1 MTVRNSVTFFL
12 KNSFPP
18 IHGKYYRALFVWG
31 SWDLI
36 LYTGLNG
43 SLQFLLN
50 WYNILSKVGPKT
62 ALLSFNLKKVKHLIR
77 VLEFYWYLIHFN
89 SKIWPMKYCFEGKN
103 MTYEMVQ
110 NLARLDNQIKKST
123 FLPYLARVFGFNSNK
138 KVFNCCNFLIH
149 HPIVLHLFITLFWL
163 WNSRFALFF
172 FEFFWILIFV
182 FTH

>member
-1 MTVRNSVTFFL
+1 M
-12 KNSFPP
+12 
-18 IHGKYYRALFVWG
+18 
-31 SWDLI
+31 
-36 LYTGLNG
+36 
-43 SLQFLLN
+43 
-50 WYNILSKVGPKT
+50 
-62 ALLSFNLKKVKHLIR
+62 KHLIR

-149 HPIVLHLFITLFWL
+149 HPIVLHLFITLFCL
-163 WNSRFALFF
+163 WNSRFTLFF
-172 FEFFWILIFV
+172 LNFFGFWYLFLRINQGLTKYGIDTCNMSIELFAQLLIFNLLYTLFEYFIV
-182 FTH
+182 LSSD